1 MSQSKTSSPRQTE
14 SRLPA
19 GGAPARDS
27 IQMTLARDHER
38 LDRLFRSMSDAV
50 DVGDPAELRAAWL
63 GFESELERHLDAE
76 EKYVLPLFAR
86 SRAQEAQILKEE
98 HGQLRA
104 RLMDMGVDLDLHC
117 LGREGC
123 QAFGDALRAHARRE
137 DALFYPWASRHLDAE
152 SAASVSEAL
161 GAGTAAAV
169 KPAES
174 WWIDADRSTL
184 EFSLRHVVVGQIR
197 GRFTRWGGNLRLDVN
212 DVQRAKL
219 RVWIDLASVDTGD
232 RARDEQVRSSEFF
245 DIARFRRAVFT
256 STEILLPA
264 DSHPVVLGTL
274 DLHGVKAGVA
284 VEITEDLPWSSD
296 PTAPMMSFPI
306 RARFDRRPFGLRWN
320 QDLDIG
326 GVVVGDEVEVKARVE
341 LVRASAAQL
350 SHR

>member
-1 MSQSKTSSPRQTE
+1 M
-14 SRLPA
+14 
-19 GGAPARDS
+19 
-27 IQMTLARDHER
+27 
-38 LDRLFRSMSDAV
+38 
-50 DVGDPAELRAAWL
+50 
-63 GFESELERHLDAE
+63 
-76 EKYVLPLFAR
+76 
-86 SRAQEAQILKEE
+86 
-98 HGQLRA
+98 
-104 RLMDMGVDLDLHC
+104 
-117 LGREGC
+117 
-123 QAFGDALRAHARRE
+123 
-137 DALFYPWASRHLDAE
+137 
-152 SAASVSEAL
+152 
-161 GAGTAAAV
+161 
-169 KPAES
+169 
-174 WWIDADRSTL
+174 
-184 EFSLRHVVVGQIR
+184 
-197 GRFTRWGGNLRLDVN
+197 
-212 DVQRAKL
+212 
-219 RVWIDLASVDTGD
+219 DTGD